1 MYTHFYSSS
10 NLYHASVPHLMGT
23 RFDVL
28 LFGASEV
35 FLADV
40 WKDIYETVE
49 RLESIFNRFDATST
63 VSLLNARAIHSPVHV
78 DPLMWN
84 VLLSAQ
90 HYNHLT
96 AGLFDITLGFA
107 DSVILDPAVHTV
119 AFKSKDVSLDFG
131 GYAKGFALLTILD
144 TLATHS
150 ITSAFLNF
158 GDSSITAL
166 GEHPLAS
173 TWNVGVSNPY
183 NKEQLLVNLPLI
195 NQSLSVSGNM
205 PSHPVHICN
214 PLDRTF
220 IDSRKMSYVVAANP
234 LDVEVLSTVAMVAT
248 ASQFETIALNFEL
261 DKYKIYNEL

>member
-10 NLYHASVPHLMGT
+10 NLYHASVPHIMGT

-35 FLADV
+35 FLAEV
-40 WKDIYETVE
+40 WRDIYEIVKCF
-49 RLESIFNRFDATST
+49 ESIFNRFDATST
-63 VSLLNARAIHSPVHV
+63 VSLLNTRAIHTPVFV
-78 DPLMWN
+78 DSLMWN

-90 HYNHLT
+90 RYNHLT

-107 DSVILDPAVHTV
+107 DSVTLDSDTHTIS
-119 AFKSKDVSLDFG
+119 FKSNDVSLDFG
-131 GYAKGFALLTILD
+131 GYAKGFAMQAILD
-144 TLATHS
+144 KLETYS

-158 GDSSITAL
+158 GDSSITTL
-166 GEHPLAS
+166 GMHPLGLP
-173 TWNVGVSNPY
+173 WNVGVSNPY
-183 NKEQLLVNLPLI
+183 DKEQLLMNLPLA

-214 PLDRTF
+214 PLNRTF
-220 IDSRKMSYVVAANP
+220 IESKRMTYVVAANP
-234 LDVEVLSTVAMVAT
+234 LDVEILSTVAMIST
-248 ASQFETIALNFEL
+248 ASQFESIALNFEL